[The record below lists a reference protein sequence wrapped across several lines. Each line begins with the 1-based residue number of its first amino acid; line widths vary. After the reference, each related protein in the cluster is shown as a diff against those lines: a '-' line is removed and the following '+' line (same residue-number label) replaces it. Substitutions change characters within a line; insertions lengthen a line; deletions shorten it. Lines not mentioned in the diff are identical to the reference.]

1 MARNFEMEY
10 FTYELKNGIRLVH
23 MPVESEIAYC
33 GMMIHTGTRDEDVHE
48 HGMAHFIEHML
59 FKGTQKRK
67 PFHILSRME
76 DVGGEINAYTTKEE
90 TCIYASCL
98 KADYS
103 RAIELISDV
112 LIRSTF
118 PEKEMDREKEVII
131 DEINSY
137 KDSPGELIFDDFE
150 ELIFPDHPIGRN
162 ILGSP
167 ESVKSFTRQQVED
180 FMSKNY
186 NTDEMVFCSV
196 GNINFNLLKR
206 YFEKYFSEIPSNF
219 RTKKRIQNLE
229 YNSVNEVVKMDTYQ
243 THYLLGTT
251 AYNAL
256 DDRRVGLY
264 LLNNILGG
272 QGLNS
277 RLNMSLRE
285 KNGYAYNIESSYNP
299 YFDTGVLS
307 IYFGTDSGNLAKS
320 KRIAYNELKKLR
332 TKKLGIVQL
341 HKAHRQ
347 MIGQLARGRESHE
360 NLMFSLGKS
369 ILLFNQ
375 FESTEETNRKIEAVD
390 ANELLQVANEMLG
403 QDRLS
408 SLTFK

>member
-1 MARNFEMEY
+1 MEY
-10 FTYELKNGIRLVH
+10 YTHQLKNGIRLAH
-23 MPVESEIAYC
+23 IPVESEIAYC
-33 GMMIHTGTRDEDVHE
+33 GMMIHTGTRDEETNE

-59 FKGTQKRK
+59 FKGTKKRK

-98 KADYS
+98 KTDYS

-112 LIRSTF
+112 MIHSTF

-167 ESVKSFTRQQVED
+167 ESVKAFTRQQIHD
-180 FMSKNY
+180 FIGKNY

-196 GNINFNLLKR
+196 GNIKFSQLIK

-219 RTKKRIQNLE
+219 RKKKRVQGLE
-229 YNSVNEVVKMDTYQ
+229 YHPVNKEVKMDTWQ

-307 IYFGTDSGNLAKS
+307 IYFGTDGNNLSKS
-320 KRIAYNELKKLR
+320 IRIANNELRKLR
-332 TKKLGIVQL
+332 STKLGIVQL
-341 HKAHRQ
+341 HKAQRQ
-347 MIGQLARGRESHE
+347 MIGQLARGRENHE
-360 NLMFSLGKS
+360 SLMFSIGKS

-375 FESTEETNRKIEAVD
+375 YESTEETNRKIEAVS
-390 ANELLQVANEMLG
+390 AEELMEVANEMLAL
-403 QDRLS
+403 DRLS
-408 SLTFK
+408 SLTYK

>member
-1 MARNFEMEY
+1 MQ
-10 FTYELKNGIRLVH
+10 
-23 MPVESEIAYC
+23 VESEIAYC

-98 KADYS
+98 KTDYS

-167 ESVKSFTRQQVED
+167 ESVKSFTRHQVED
-180 FMSKNY
+180 FMAKNY

-196 GNINFNLLKR
+196 GNININLLKR

-219 RTKKRIQNLE
+219 RTKKRIQNLH
-229 YNSVNEVVKMDTYQ
+229 YSPVNEVVKMDTYQ

-347 MIGQLARGRESHE
+347 IIGQLARGRESHE

-390 ANELLQVANEMLG
+390 ANELLQVANEMLA

>member
-229 YNSVNEVVKMDTYQ
+229 YYSVNEVVKMDTYQ

>member
-1 MARNFEMEY
+1 MEY
-10 FTYELKNGIRLVH
+10 YTHQLKNGIRLAHV
-23 MPVESEIAYC
+23 PVESEIAYC
-33 GMMIHTGTRDEDVHE
+33 GMMIHTGTRDEEPSE
-48 HGMAHFIEHML
+48 HGIAHFIEHML
-59 FKGTQKRK
+59 FKGTKKRK

-98 KADYS
+98 KIDYS
-103 RAIELISDV
+103 RAIELISDI

-137 KDSPGELIFDDFE
+137 KDSPGDLIFDDFE

-167 ESVKSFTRQQVED
+167 ESVKAFTRKQVYD
-180 FMSKNY
+180 FIAKNY

-196 GNINFNLLKR
+196 GNIKFSQLKK
-206 YFEKYFSEIPSNF
+206 YFEKFFSEIPSNF
-219 RTKKRIQNLE
+219 RKKKRVQELDYHPINKE
-229 YNSVNEVVKMDTYQ
+229 IKMDTWQ

-256 DDRRVGLY
+256 DDKRVGLY

-307 IYFGTDSGNLAKS
+307 IYFGTDSNNLSKS
-320 KRIAYNELKKLR
+320 IRIANNELRKLR
-332 TKKLGIVQL
+332 STKLGIVQL
-341 HKAHRQ
+341 HKAQRQ
-347 MIGQLARGRESHE
+347 MIGQLVRGRENHE
-360 NLMFSLGKS
+360 SLMFSLGKS

-375 FESTEETNRKIEAVD
+375 YESTEETNRKIEAVN
-390 ANELLQVANEMLG
+390 AEELMEVANEMLAPG
-403 QDRLS
+403 RLS
-408 SLTFK
+408 SLTYK

>member
-1 MARNFEMEY
+1 MKY
-10 FTYELKNGIRLVH
+10 FTYELKNGIRLAH
-23 MPVESEIAYC
+23 MQVESEIAYC

-98 KADYS
+98 KTDYS

-167 ESVKSFTRQQVED
+167 ESVKSFTRHQVED
-180 FMSKNY
+180 FMAKNY

-196 GNINFNLLKR
+196 GNININLLKR

-219 RTKKRIQNLE
+219 RTKKRIQNLH
-229 YNSVNEVVKMDTYQ
+229 YSPVNEVVKMDTYQ

-347 MIGQLARGRESHE
+347 IIGQLARGRESHE

-390 ANELLQVANEMLG
+390 ANELLQVANEMLA